1 MCDPSLKAECVPIFT
16 HENELGAF
24 VSEVE
29 KSDDDAIIKVDTEG

>member
-1 MCDPSLKAECVPIFT
+1 MCDFSGGAECVPIFT

-29 KSDDDAIIKVDTEG
+29 KSDDAIIKVDTEG